1 MRLWS
6 VFRAWGCGQG
16 RSPPSGS
23 TTSTGAGSSTSPRV
37 GQVGARY
44 FPCRAQLAVRSW
56 ITYVTRDRT
65 ASNDRCSCSISG
77 GNEALTASDM
87 GAQVEDYLSMRA
99 ALGFNVENHR
109 WLLRDFVSYAKRV
122 GHRGPMTIDL
132 AVSWAI
138 SPCAGDA
145 ARGERALGAIRQFG
159 KHRQAFEP
167 GTAIPP
173 VGLIGHIP
181 RRRPPPHIYSEEEV
195 SALVEECGRL
205 RQEHLDRYTAV
216 DGLMTT
222 LVHTSHAALSDQTVN
237 TVLVVDQSAEE
248 GIGR

>member
-1 MRLWS
+1 M
-6 VFRAWGCGQG
+6 
-16 RSPPSGS
+16 
-23 TTSTGAGSSTSPRV
+23 
-37 GQVGARY
+37 
-44 FPCRAQLAVRSW
+44 
-56 ITYVTRDRT
+56 
-65 ASNDRCSCSISG
+65 
-77 GNEALTASDM
+77 TASDM
-87 GAQVEDYLSMRA
+87 GAQVDNYLSMRA
-99 ALGFNVENHR
+99 AFGFNVENHR

-222 LVHTSHAALSDQTVN
+222 LVHTSHAALSIRRTTRYLPSSRVPRRG
-237 TVLVVDQSAEE
+237 S
-248 GIGR
+248 GGGWIGEDIGCHLASGK